1 MIKDQPYA
9 VEVNMGSYSSSS
21 SSSSSSDSFV
31 PYMTGGVA
39 AEPGDYQFIARMSLR
54 DPGQG
59 IFCAASRCGW
69 CGATL
74 ISAGNF
80 KSGKPA
86 YLMTAGH
93 CCAELKK
100 DIYEKSNWPLARNVT
115 KYDITFELGA
125 VYDKTCNSTHCKFQ
139 FIYQKKNTII
149 IFKHAQRAK
158 TPMKSESRG
167 WITRSE

>member
-1 MIKDQPYA
+1 
-9 VEVNMGSYSSSS
+9 
-21 SSSSSSDSFV
+21 
-31 PYMTGGVA
+31 MTGGEVA
-39 AEPGDYQFIARMSLR
+39 DPGDYPYIARMSMIYP
-54 DPGQG
+54 DSIDCNQT
-59 IFCAASRCGW
+59 RCGA

-74 ISAGNF
+74 ISAGNV

-86 YLMTAGH
+86 FLMTAGQ
-93 CCAELKK
+93 CCAELDRK
-100 DIYEKSNWPLARNVT
+100 IYTTSNIWPLAKNIT

-139 FIYQKKNTII
+139 FINLKNTII

-167 WITRSE
+167 